1 MNVTN
6 VVSKPV
12 TTLRTIVLLV
22 EASEWWVQTV
32 ALIESEAIMAINV
45 KTTRCAGLAKVIVNN
60 GIMAPMINEQ
70 NELAAAW
77 RGIKISFFCNLI
89 GQFSQPLLVAWS
101 CFSNVFSWISLCV
114 LTEIHSPPAMEQA
127 PASIPDKP
135 LIKRVLLSRL
145 APAAPRTIP
154 ETEIMPSLAP
164 RILARLKIGLID

>member
-1 MNVTN
+1 MDRTYTDEPKMNVTN

-32 ALIESEAIMAINV
+32 ALIESEAIIAINV
-45 KTTRCAGLAKVIVNN
+45 KTTRYAGLAKVIVNN

-89 GQFSQPLLVAWS
+89 GQFSQPLLVA
-101 CFSNVFSWISLCV
+101 
-114 LTEIHSPPAMEQA
+114 
-127 PASIPDKP
+127 
-135 LIKRVLLSRL
+135 
-145 APAAPRTIP
+145 
-154 ETEIMPSLAP
+154 
-164 RILARLKIGLID
+164 